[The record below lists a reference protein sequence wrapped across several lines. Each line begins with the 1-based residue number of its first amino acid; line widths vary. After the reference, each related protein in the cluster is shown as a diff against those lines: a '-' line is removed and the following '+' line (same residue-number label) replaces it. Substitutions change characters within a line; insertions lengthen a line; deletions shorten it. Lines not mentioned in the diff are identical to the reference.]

1 MSDPTHDA
9 LGLGR
14 LVPGPGWI
22 VLDAARDGRFTGEL
36 SVTADEVTRVYF
48 DRGRIYLA
56 ERESD
61 PSLGSRLVEAGAI
74 TSSQLAYGR
83 LQILDIEYLGRLFDR
98 VPTVSRDGV
107 LAVTGL
113 MNEHTVSWL
122 ATQQVRSASAVPYRH
137 HESGM
142 HQWSTSSRP
151 GLAAPAPPTMTLP
164 RRRDDQPFDPP
175 TTASAVDA
183 DDLVEWDDP
192 TPVSAMTSD
201 LLARPP
207 EPSVFDRPP
216 ISDAPVPAVVD
227 GPLPPPPPPAGS
239 IERFE
244 VIWPTG
250 EVEDVSIRRDPDP
263 PTTPSNDGDDSSAP
277 EAQADEEDDDADD
290 DSIAVRRA
298 VATIDTGSLAARRRL
313 VEATGRATAPAVD
326 QSGSGSG
333 PIEGRS
339 DVLSASDGADAG
351 LRPANGISPNDERAG
366 AIRRL
371 IGSLRR

>member
-1 MSDPTHDA
+1 M
-9 LGLGR
+9 
-14 LVPGPGWI
+14 
-22 VLDAARDGRFTGEL
+22 
-36 SVTADEVTRVYF
+36 YF
-48 DRGRIYLA
+48 DRGHIYLA

-74 TSSQLAYGR
+74 TSAQLAYGR

-113 MNEHTVSWL
+113 MNEQTVSWL
-122 ATQQVRSASAVPYRH
+122 AAQQVRSASAVPYRH

-142 HQWSTSSRP
+142 HQWRTSSRA

-164 RRRDDQPFDPP
+164 RRHDDQPFDPP
-175 TTASAVDA
+175 TTASVVDADDA

-192 TPVSAMTSD
+192 TPFGSMTSD

-216 ISDAPVPAVVD
+216 ISDPPVPAVTD
-227 GPLPPPPPPAGS
+227 GPLPPPPPPGS
-239 IERFE
+239 SVDRFE

-250 EVEDVSIRRDPDP
+250 EVEDVSIRTDPGP
-263 PTTPSNDGDDSSAP
+263 PIVPSTDTDDGPEP
-277 EAQADEEDDDADD
+277 EARAEAEDDDPDDD

-313 VEATGRATAPAVD
+313 VEATGRATAPAGD
-326 QSGSGSG
+326 RPGWT
-333 PIEGRS
+333 PAEGEVTA
-339 DVLSASDGADAG
+339 DEVPADDGADAG
-351 LRPANGISPNDERAG
+351 PGAGNGTSPNDERAG